1 MLVLID
7 LDRSSVS
14 EGGVRK
20 VAGAGANDTNEE
32 DGHENGTPA
41 MSLATEATECGAGA
55 PIGWMALRLVFEL
68 SARN

>member
-1 MLVLID
+1 MSG
-7 LDRSSVS
+7 RS
-14 EGGVRK
+14 GVRK
-20 VAGAGANDTNEE
+20 VTGAGANDADEK

-68 SARN
+68 SAVN